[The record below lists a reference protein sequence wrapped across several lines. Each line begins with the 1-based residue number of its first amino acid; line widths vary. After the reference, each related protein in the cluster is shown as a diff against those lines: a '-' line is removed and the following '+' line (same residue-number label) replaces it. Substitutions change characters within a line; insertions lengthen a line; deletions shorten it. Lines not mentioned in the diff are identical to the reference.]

1 MFYIAMTRQEA
12 EWITSDDHTIK
23 HYGTQ
28 AVLLKVQQESAKFL
42 SSIS

>member
-1 MFYIAMTRQEA
+1 MTRQEA
-12 EWITSDDHTIK
+12 EWITSEDHTVK

-28 AVLLKVQQESAKFL
+28 AVLLKVQNESHKFL